1 MTFVYAVGICICLC
15 FFWDC
20 LSSRSLTKTTR
31 IAGCIRLCSNVR
43 VNFWCVTRYSC
54 HLKKSS
60 LHLRGLI
67 AIVGCD
73 VRVTGWP
80 IRSLRSLTHS
90 LSLSLFLCWF
100 LLTARV
106 YQEVEPGVTTPKGRR
121 MMCLAWCY
129 NLKRDDGAF
138 KPSNGRARSHMNIWY
153 AASLLLLRTYMHVP

>member
-31 IAGCIRLCSNVR
+31 ITGCICLCSNVR

-80 IRSLRSLTHS
+80 IRSLRSLTLS
-90 LSLSLFLCWF
+90 LSLSVSVLVSSDS
-100 LLTARV
+100 TSV
-106 YQEVEPGVTTPKGRR
+106 PGSTTSKGRR

-138 KPSNGRARSHMNIWY
+138 KPSNGRARS
-153 AASLLLLRTYMHVP
+153 YMICC